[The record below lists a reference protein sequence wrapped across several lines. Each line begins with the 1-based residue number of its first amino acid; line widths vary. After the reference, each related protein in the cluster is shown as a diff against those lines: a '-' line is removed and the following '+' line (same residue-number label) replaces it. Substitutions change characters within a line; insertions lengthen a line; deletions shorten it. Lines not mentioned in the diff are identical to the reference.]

1 MSLAWEHEPAA
12 ARPRR
17 PSALPPPPAA
27 WRLQAA
33 SRGRVDKKGRRGPAP
48 GFVSGCGTAGR
59 LQRSWPVW
67 EVAYGCP
74 ASGNGHS
81 FVLAPQE
88 FPKTRVHR
96 DWRGPWIFPGGVG
109 RGSWEG
115 GVRTESC
122 LLRPLPGGNLE
133 PGRPNVAAG
142 TDSWRLPGDWILPA
156 PPHPAPRI
164 LPGSPAPNTSPKH
177 KS

>member
-17 PSALPPPPAA
+17 PSALPPSPAA
-27 WRLQAA
+27 WRLQSA
-33 SRGRVDKKGRRGPAP
+33 SRGTVDKGRRGPAP
-48 GFVSGCGTAGR
+48 GFVSRCGTAGR
-59 LQRSWPVW
+59 LQRSWLGW
-67 EVAYGCP
+67 DVAYGCP
-74 ASGNGHS
+74 VPGNDHS

-88 FPKTRVHR
+88 FPQTRVHR

-115 GVRTESC
+115 SGRTESC
-122 LLRPLPGGNLE
+122 LLRPLPGGNLK

-142 TDSWRLPGDWILPA
+142 TDSGGSQGTGFCLRPRT
-156 PPHPAPRI
+156 PPPRI
-164 LPGSPAPNTSPKH
+164 LPG
-177 KS
+177 